1 MERKREDSTEVNLF
15 GFFFCFLFL
24 FLFCFVLLLLLLFAR
39 LFLGFGWLVGWLVG
53 WFLNKEKSL
62 VVAKERKVR
71 ELKVKMWIC
80 EA

>member
-1 MERKREDSTEVNLF
+1 
-15 GFFFCFLFL
+15 
-24 FLFCFVLLLLLLFAR
+24 LLLLFAR